1 MCDNDKNYTSEFETP
16 HKQYENDELCN
27 NDQWA
32 KLEGRRIVDLKHI
45 FQSLQSIKH
54 LGFDCSFRD
63 LEFVKENRKG
73 YYSTFHFNC
82 KVCGLK
88 EQIDSENF
96 NGENVNINMAIVNA
110 TVNAGQGYSQ
120 LEEFS
125 ATLNMPNMSNR
136 LYQALHTEIFMHVHD
151 IAWKEMELAGQEE
164 KRLAIEN
171 GDLDIKGR
179 PKIAVIADGAWS
191 KRSYKTNY
199 NALSGVVSFK
209 NNSCIIPICI
219 RN

>member
-1 MCDNDKNYTSEFETP
+1 LCSDDKNNTSEFVTP
-16 HKQYENDELCN
+16 NKENENGELCY
-27 NDQWA
+27 DDPWE

-45 FQSLQSIKH
+45 FQSLQSIHH
-54 LGFDCSFRD
+54 LGFDCSFKD

-73 YYSTFHFNC
+73 YYSTFQFIC

-88 EQIDSENF
+88 EQIHSENVKGD
-96 NGENVNINMAIVNA
+96 NININMAIVSA

-136 LYQALHTEIFMHVHD
+136 LYQELHTEMFMHVHD
-151 IAWKEMELAGQEE
+151 IAWKEMESAGLEE

-171 GDLDIKGR
+171 GDLDPKGR

-199 NALSGVVSFK
+199 NALSGVVSFR
-209 NNSCIIPICI
+209 NNL
-219 RN
+219 

>member
-1 MCDNDKNYTSEFETP
+1 LCDNDKNNTTSEYETP
-16 HKQYENDELCN
+16 HKQYENGELHN

-32 KLEGRRIVDLKHI
+32 KLEGRRIVDLKHV
-45 FQSLQSIKH
+45 FQSLQSIQH

-63 LEFVKENRKG
+63 LEFAKENRKG

-88 EQIDSENF
+88 EQIDSENV
-96 NGENVNINMAIVNA
+96 NGENVNINMAIVSA

-136 LYQALHTEIFMHVHD
+136 LYQTLHTEIFMHVHD

-209 NNSCIIPICI
+209 NNLCIIPI
-219 RN
+219 